1 MDLEEE
7 RDSLLKQLA
16 ERNVEI
22 DKRDTKLA
30 QCHAK
35 VAQSQAK
42 LQKEL
47 EDQVEAKERKHNQIR
62 QTWLTDLFQLW
73 EIELCYLCRYSE
85 CQKC

>member
-1 MDLEEE
+1 M
-7 RDSLLKQLA
+7 LKQLA

-35 VAQSQAK
+35 VAQCHAKVAQSQAK

-47 EDQVEAKERKHNQIR
+47 EDQVKAKERKHNQIR

-73 EIELCYLCRYSE
+73 EIELCYLCCYSE